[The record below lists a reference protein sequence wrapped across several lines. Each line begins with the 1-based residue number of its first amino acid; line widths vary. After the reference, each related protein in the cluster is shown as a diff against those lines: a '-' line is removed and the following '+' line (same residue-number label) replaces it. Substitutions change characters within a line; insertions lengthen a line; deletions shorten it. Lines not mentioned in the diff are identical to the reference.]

1 MREHE
6 TKIEQAMRRALM
18 NELHK
23 HRVLRI
29 VPNRKDVVK
38 KVWLLHKSKV
48 QAYLLE
54 GRLEQDV
61 YSGDI
66 TISFRRFTMK
76 LGV

>member
-1 MREHE
+1 
-6 TKIEQAMRRALM
+6 M
-18 NELHK
+18 NELK
-23 HRVLRI
+23 RHRALRI
-29 VPNRKDVVK
+29 VPDRKDVVK
-38 KVWLLHKSKV
+38 KVWLLHKSRV

-76 LGV
+76 LEV

>member
-6 TKIEQAMRRALM
+6 TKIEQAMRRALT

-23 HRVLRI
+23 HRALRI

-38 KVWLLHKSKV
+38 KVWLLHKSRV

-76 LGV
+76 LEV